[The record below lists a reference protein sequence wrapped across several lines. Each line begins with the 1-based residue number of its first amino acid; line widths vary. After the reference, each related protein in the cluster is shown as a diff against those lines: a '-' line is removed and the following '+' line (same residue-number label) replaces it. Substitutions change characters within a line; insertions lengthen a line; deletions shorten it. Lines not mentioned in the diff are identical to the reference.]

1 MSCSCLLLQNF
12 SEVRNKTKKFWSH
25 CCFLLQKNLVSLLF
39 SVAEEFGLTDV
50 FCCRR
55 IWSHCCFLLQK
66 NLVSLLFSVAEE
78 FDLTAVFCLQSFV
91 EVQYKTRKALE
102 AVVEKRN
109 KQFTEWKASQAKAKS
124 K

>member
-1 MSCSCLLLQNF
+1 M
-12 SEVRNKTKKFWSH
+12 
-25 CCFLLQKNLVSLLF
+25 
-39 SVAEEFGLTDV
+39 
-50 FCCRR
+50 
-55 IWSHCCFLLQK
+55 
-66 NLVSLLFSVAEE
+66 
-78 FDLTAVFCLQSFV
+78 QSFV

>member
-1 MSCSCLLLQNF
+1 MAP
-12 SEVRNKTKKFWSH
+12 
-25 CCFLLQKNLVSLLF
+25 LLF
-39 SVAEEFGLTDV
+39 SVADEFGL
-50 FCCRR
+50 
-55 IWSHCCFLLQK
+55 S
-66 NLVSLLFSVAEE
+66 
-78 FDLTAVFCLQSFV
+78 AVFCLQSFV

>member
-1 MSCSCLLLQNF
+1 M
-12 SEVRNKTKKFWSH
+12 RNKT
-25 CCFLLQKNLVSLLF
+25 KNLVSLLF
-39 SVAEEFGLTDV
+39 SDAEEFGLTV
-50 FCCRR
+50 
-55 IWSHCCFLLQK
+55 
-66 NLVSLLFSVAEE
+66 
-78 FDLTAVFCLQSFV
+78 VFCLQSFV